1 MTNEILPFGSQGTV
15 AANDVLALSAYESA
29 AERLV
34 GNQPGIASR
43 ALVNTVLRQVS
54 HVAAGLATFVAARY
68 EPGVVDDGDLA
79 KVHAGLVAA
88 IASVIAEQVDVDHA
102 TRTDNPHAVTAAQ
115 LPDLLAH
122 LREHA
127 QATEALLGLLRIS
140 TTAEAQGLADNLTA
154 LTPLGLARAF
164 GGSNQLLAAQGY
176 QRLPGGLIVQMAGV
190 NATTSGA
197 AVTWPIAFP
206 GGLLALAGAGT
217 SELNTYSWSVRALTN
232 GGATV
237 YSQSGTVGVRLIVL
251 GY

>member
-1 MTNEILPFGSQGTV
+1 MQYVPPLGADADAAYVDAQPALGIEGSVVPAAAIEHPQREILDV
-15 AANDVLALSAYESA
+15 IEAAELEPDGASLTQLRAAILALAG
-29 AERLV
+29 AEV
-34 GNQPGIASR
+34 GA
-43 ALVNTVLRQVS
+43 
-54 HVAAGLATFVAARY
+54 
-68 EPGVVDDGDLA
+68 
-79 KVHAGLVAA
+79 
-88 IASVIAEQVDVDHA
+88 HA
-102 TRTDNPHAVTAAQ
+102 TRTDNPHEVTAAQ

-140 TTAEAQGLADNLTA
+140 TTAEAQGLTDNLTA

-164 GGSNQLLAAQGY
+164 GGGNQLLAAQGY
-176 QRLPGGLIVQMAGV
+176 QRLPGGLIVQMTGV

-206 GGLLALAGAGT
+206 GGLLSLAGAGT
-217 SELNTYSWSVRALTN
+217 SELNTYSWAVRALTN
-232 GGATV
+232 GGAVV